1 MFELIPLLFGL
12 ITVLV
17 LMPGFIR
24 RMHAQGF
31 VGKDM
36 NKFDKRKVAELGGV
50 IVFLGFTIGLFS
62 AIFLSTYF
70 GLFTIKLNYL
80 LAGFSTI
87 AIIAF
92 VGFIDDI
99 IGWKKGIKQW
109 QHALF
114 PVIAAIPLIA
124 ISIGK
129 TSMVVPFFGP
139 IEFGIFYSLLII
151 PIAITGASN
160 AFNMLAGFN
169 GLEAGQGILL
179 TLTLTI
185 IAFFSGQITAM
196 ILGLAMIGA
205 LLGFLWFNWF
215 PAKIFGGDALTLMVG
230 ANLAVMSILGNMQTF
245 GALLFGL
252 FFVEFLIKAK
262 HKLKSECFGLPQK
275 NGLLKAN
282 PNGGSITHLILK
294 IKPMKEWQL
303 TLTIM
308 GIQTIICLIVLMIYL
323 L

>member
-1 MFELIPLLFGL
+1 
-12 ITVLV
+12 
-17 LMPGFIR
+17 
-24 RMHAQGF
+24 
-31 VGKDM
+31 
-36 NKFDKRKVAELGGV
+36 
-50 IVFLGFTIGLFS
+50 
-62 AIFLSTYF
+62 
-70 GLFTIKLNYL
+70 
-80 LAGFSTI
+80 
-87 AIIAF
+87 
-92 VGFIDDI
+92 
-99 IGWKKGIKQW
+99 
-109 QHALF
+109 
-114 PVIAAIPLIA
+114 
-124 ISIGK
+124 
-129 TSMVVPFFGP
+129 
-139 IEFGIFYSLLII
+139 
-151 PIAITGASN
+151 
-160 AFNMLAGFN
+160 MLAGFN

-252 FFVEFLIKAK
+252 FFVEFL
-262 HKLKSECFGLPQK
+262 
-275 NGLLKAN
+275 
-282 PNGGSITHLILK
+282 SITHLILK